1 MKNKINPLIVYYNKA
16 IFRSLNLEEPSADW
30 SWDQLDNTVVQL
42 LSSGKKVYFPM
53 TPMSLEWLTVNRY
66 GGRIVDAGATVF
78 SGYLDSE
85 EAVQAAEWLRTYQT
99 PWDDYGSNDGYYPM
113 LKIMKN
119 RGSKRLL
126 QWYKLRENYYSKQ
139 WMIFK
144 KKLLK
149 QWQLLMSPLFEH
161 DLISTINRTKAANF
175 MINLHHRIVT
185 PAAYKYLMLKSV
197 FLY

>member
-99 PWDDYGSNDGYYPM
+99 PWDDYGSKDGYYPM